1 MALTI
6 REIEA
11 AKPDA
16 KTYRLSDGKGLVLQ
30 VTPNGSKLW
39 RMRYRYGG
47 KEKMISLGR
56 YPEVSLKAARERRD
70 QEHMDLSKGINPS
83 EARRSQQ
90 REAIER
96 STNTFETAAVA
107 WYTQKHMREVVEAH
121 AGRNWRRLQIYALP
135 RLGSLPTREITPP
148 VVLSVLR
155 EIDDQSKTETA
166 HRVKA
171 LIGQVMRYAIALG
184 TAERDPTRDLR
195 DALPPSKPKH
205 HPALTNPRDLAGLLV
220 SIENYAGD
228 PVTRAALALAPLL
241 LVRPGE
247 LRSARWADVD
257 FDRQEWRVITKGGVD
272 HLVPLSEQAITIINR
287 LQPITGRSD
296 YILESQ
302 RTRGRPISNN
312 TINAALHRLGY
323 KDIATGHGFRAT
335 ARTLLVERLG
345 FPVEIVEM
353 QLAHQVR
360 DVHGRAYNR
369 TQWLEQRRRMMSDWD
384 AYLENLRKDHAT
396 GSSDE

>member
-1 MALTI
+1 
-6 REIEA
+6 
-11 AKPDA
+11 
-16 KTYRLSDGKGLVLQ
+16 
-30 VTPNGSKLW
+30 
-39 RMRYRYGG
+39 
-47 KEKMISLGR
+47 
-56 YPEVSLKAARERRD
+56 
-70 QEHMDLSKGINPS
+70 
-83 EARRSQQ
+83 
-90 REAIER
+90 
-96 STNTFETAAVA
+96 
-107 WYTQKHMREVVEAH
+107 
-121 AGRNWRRLQIYALP
+121 
-135 RLGSLPTREITPP
+135 
-148 VVLSVLR
+148 VLR
-155 EIDDQSKTETA
+155 EIDDQGKTETA

-205 HPALTNPRDLAGLLV
+205 HPALTNPKDLADLLV

-257 FDRQEWRVITKGGVD
+257 LDRQEWQVTTKGGVD
-272 HLVPLSEQAITIINR
+272 HLVPLSDQAVTIIQR
-287 LQPITGRSD
+287 LHPITGRSN

-323 KDIATGHGFRAT
+323 KNVATGHGFRAT

-369 TQWLEQRRRMMSDWD
+369 TQWLEQRRQMMRAW
-384 AYLENLRKDHAT
+384 ATYLENLHGEEAKEPANER
-396 GSSDE
+396 

>member
-56 YPEVSLKAARERRD
+56 YPEVSLKAARDRRD
-70 QEHMDLSKGINPS
+70 QERMDLSEGIDPS

-96 STNTFETAAVA
+96 STNTFKTAAVA

-121 AGRNWRRLQIYALP
+121 AIRNWRRLQIYALP

-155 EIDDQSKTETA
+155 EIDDQGRTETA

-247 LRSARWADVD
+247 LRSASWADVD

>member
-70 QEHMDLSKGINPS
+70 QERMDLSKGINPS

-121 AGRNWRRLQIYALP
+121 ASRNWRRLQIYALP

>member
-1 MALTI
+1 
-6 REIEA
+6 
-11 AKPDA
+11 
-16 KTYRLSDGKGLVLQ
+16 
-30 VTPNGSKLW
+30 
-39 RMRYRYGG
+39 
-47 KEKMISLGR
+47 
-56 YPEVSLKAARERRD
+56 
-70 QEHMDLSKGINPS
+70 
-83 EARRSQQ
+83 
-90 REAIER
+90 
-96 STNTFETAAVA
+96 
-107 WYTQKHMREVVEAH
+107 
-121 AGRNWRRLQIYALP
+121 
-135 RLGSLPTREITPP
+135 
-148 VVLSVLR
+148 
-155 EIDDQSKTETA
+155 
-166 HRVKA
+166 
-171 LIGQVMRYAIALG
+171 
-184 TAERDPTRDLR
+184 
-195 DALPPSKPKH
+195 
-205 HPALTNPRDLAGLLV
+205 
-220 SIENYAGD
+220 
-228 PVTRAALALAPLL
+228 
-241 LVRPGE
+241 
-247 LRSARWADVD
+247 VD

>member
-1 MALTI
+1 
-6 REIEA
+6 
-11 AKPDA
+11 
-16 KTYRLSDGKGLVLQ
+16 LVLQ

-70 QEHMDLSKGINPS
+70 QESMDLSVGINPS

-121 AGRNWRRLQIYALP
+121 ASRNWRRLQIYALP